1 MTLDYKGLEALYT
14 IQEMQSFE
22 AAAKKLH
29 ITQSAI
35 SQRIKSL
42 ETYYGEPVLIRTFP
56 YQPTELGKR
65 LIGHFKRISLL
76 EEELNKEIGK
86 TESLQRIA
94 IAINRD
100 SLETWFIEW
109 IRKTDLLGSIV
120 LEVIADDQERTIDY
134 LKNGLVAAALSTSEK
149 EILGGKV
156 QFVGN
161 MEYVLTAT
169 PEFVEKHLAKGNP
182 KNLLTAPALKFDLND
197 QLHEKYLE
205 KFFNLN
211 GKEINYHVLPSVQ
224 GFKQMALSG
233 FAYGLIPRIDI
244 EKELQNKKLVEIYS
258 DKIWKVPLYWHYWAI
273 ESKAYQ
279 KFNQEIIRFISQ
291 KLTQSSS

>member
-1 MTLDYKGLEALYT
+1 MSLDYRGLEALYA
-14 IQEMQSFE
+14 IQEVQSFE
-22 AAAKKLH
+22 GAAKKLH

-35 SQRIKSL
+35 SQRIKAL
-42 ETYYGEPVLIRTFP
+42 ETYYGEPVLTRTFP
-56 YQPTELGKR
+56 YHPTELGKR

-76 EEELNKEIGK
+76 EEELNKEIK
-86 TESLQRIA
+86 RSDAMQRIA

-109 IRKTDLLGSIV
+109 IKKSDLLGSI
-120 LEVIADDQERTIDY
+120 LIEVIADDQERTIDY
-134 LKNGLVAAALSTSEK
+134 LKNGLVSAALSTSER

-169 PEFVEKHLAKGNP
+169 PEFVENYLTKGP
-182 KNLLTAPALKFDLND
+182 KSLLTAPALKFDLND

-211 GKEINYHVLPSVQ
+211 GKEINYHVVPSVH

-244 EKELQNKKLVEIYS
+244 EKELKSNKLVEIYS
-258 DKIWKVPLYWHYWAI
+258 NKVWKVPLYWHYWTI

-279 KFNQEIIRFISQ
+279 KFNQEIIQFISQ
-291 KLTQSSS
+291 KLVPTAS

>member
-14 IQEMQSFE
+14 IQEVQSFE
-22 AAAKKLH
+22 GAAKKLH

-42 ETYYGEPVLIRTFP
+42 ETFYGEPVLIRTFP

-76 EEELNKEIGK
+76 EDELNKEIGK
-86 TESLQRIA
+86 SESLQRIA

-109 IRKTDLLGSIV
+109 IRKTDLLGSIL

-134 LKNGLVAAALSTSEK
+134 LKNGLVTAALSTAEK
-149 EILGGKV
+149 EILGGKA

-169 PEFVEKHLAKGNP
+169 PEFVKTHLSKE

-205 KFFNLN
+205 KFFGLN
-211 GKEINYHVLPSVQ
+211 GKEINYHVVPSVQ
-224 GFKQMALSG
+224 AFKQMALSG

-244 EKELQNKKLVEIYS
+244 EKELKVKKLIEIYEN
-258 DKIWKVPLYWHYWAI
+258 KVWKVPLYWHYWAI
-273 ESKAYQ
+273 ESKTYQ

-291 KLTQSSS
+291 KLGPAAS